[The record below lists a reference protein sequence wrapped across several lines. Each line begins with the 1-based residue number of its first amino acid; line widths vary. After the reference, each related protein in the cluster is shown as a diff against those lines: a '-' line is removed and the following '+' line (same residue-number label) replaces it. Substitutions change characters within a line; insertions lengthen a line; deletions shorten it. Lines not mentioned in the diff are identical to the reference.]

1 MPLFIKVVTKFHE
14 DILKRRNEMKNNVI
28 RLNSEEDNLLNE
40 RMLRAKELSKIFVG
54 TAQSTYDNW
63 VRDGLLCRYKIGGG
77 VYYKLS
83 EVKSL
88 IEHSRVEKEVG

>member
-1 MPLFIKVVTKFHE
+1 
-14 DILKRRNEMKNNVI
+14 MKNNVI
-28 RLNSEEDNLLNE
+28 NFSKEEDSLLNE
-40 RMLRAKELSKIFVG
+40 KMLRAKELSKIFVG

-63 VRDGLLCRYKIGGG
+63 VRDGLLSRYKIGGG

-88 IEHSRVEKEVG
+88 IEHSRVVKEVK